1 MLFGLAKNIVQEKN
15 LNYEGLT
22 VGVVVGTIAGLS
34 GVIQKIAHSM
44 LGEMWSNIAP
54 ALGLPATLPAS
65 FTYLGNKLEYQSS
78 LSYNA
83 HNFADKKNSI

>member
-1 MLFGLAKNIVQEKN
+1 
-15 LNYEGLT
+15 
-22 VGVVVGTIAGLS
+22 
-34 GVIQKIAHSM
+34 
-44 LGEMWSNIAP
+44 MWSNIAP

-83 HNFADKKNSI
+83 HNFADKKIVYNYWFNGSYLKYNTIYFHSN